1 MFTYKI
7 GHSENTVESSTRLEI
22 TNTLTGETKVCDDF
36 TYLDDDS
43 QENLEYLF
51 DSDFEAELWD
61 IMLGHLAKIDAQSAQ

>member
-1 MFTYKI
+1 MFTYEF
-7 GHSENTVESSTRLEI
+7 GNDGASTRLEI

-43 QENLEYLF
+43 QENLKYLF
-51 DSDFEAELWD
+51 ESDFEAELWD